1 LDDEYAKRGVQVI
14 SISVDQDR
22 EKAGELAR
30 QVGAKFPVVHDATGQ
45 IAQRYGVTAIPLN
58 VVVDPRGNV
67 AQVIVGADLPA
78 LKAAAE
84 RFARPK

>member
-1 LDDEYAKRGVQVI
+1 LDDEYRKRGVQVI

-30 QVGAKFPVVHDATGQ
+30 QAGAKFPVVHDASGKVAEQ
-45 IAQRYGVTAIPLN
+45 YGVTAIPLN
-58 VVVDPRGNV
+58 VVVDPQGKV

-78 LKAAAE
+78 LKAAAQ